1 MKRCARDV
9 QRFILKIH
17 RKTNN
22 SSEEESNS
30 SYDETVRKMSF
41 VHCSLLRLKLLS
53 AQL

>member
-1 MKRCARDV
+1 MR
-9 QRFILKIH
+9 RFILRIH

-22 SSEEESNS
+22 SSYEESNS

-41 VHCSLLRLKLLS
+41 LHCSFLGLKLLS